1 MWSRFS
7 WKEKENRDYKVT
19 ETGLILP
26 SIIPKEYNF
35 NLNLMGTYQTE
46 LFMMRTPVCTS
57 QGYQVGSM
65 YILFA
70 IILEGHRI
78 CRWYVVQSSRLCQTI
93 QYDGGSFEKPWK
105 MGNVIG
111 SALIAQH
118 EGQGRFSAGR
128 PRSTTDNSVSE
139 HGGHARSVQTRLAQR
154 TRLIQRRIQS
164 PIRGMS
170 QTNGFA
176 RVLRS
181 T

>member
-1 MWSRFS
+1 
-7 WKEKENRDYKVT
+7 
-19 ETGLILP
+19 
-26 SIIPKEYNF
+26 
-35 NLNLMGTYQTE
+35 
-46 LFMMRTPVCTS
+46 
-57 QGYQVGSM
+57 M

-78 CRWYVVQSSRLCQTI
+78 CIRYVVQSSRLCQTI
-93 QYDGGSFEKPWK
+93 WCDGGSFEKPWK

-111 SALIAQH
+111 SALIAQR
-118 EGQGRFSAGR
+118 EGQGRLSAGR
-128 PRSTTDNSVSE
+128 PSSATDNVFSE
-139 HGGHARSVQTRLAQR
+139 RGCHARSVQTRLARR

-181 T
+181 A